1 MALRGRSA
9 NQETA
14 MKMILKSTIAAAAFA
29 AAMVPGL
36 AFAQVGVSVGIGGV
50 GVGVGV
56 GVGAPVFDQAGYGPC
71 GPGYAPCGAEYNPY
85 DGDNYYD
92 PIYYGGSWY
101 HGPYRWQMRD
111 GQREFYVN
119 GGWHR
124 NEWTGGAY
132 PASMTFSNGGYYRGG
147 RYDGWDGSDRINS
160 RYHAANRPMRDERHD
175 DAHDG
180 GDHPNH

>member
-1 MALRGRSA
+1 
-9 NQETA
+9 
-14 MKMILKSTIAAAAFA
+14 MKMILKSAIAAAAMT

-56 GVGAPVFDQAGYGPC
+56 GAPVFDSGVYGPC
-71 GPGYAPCGAEYNPY
+71 GPGYAPCGADYNPY

-92 PIYYGGSWY
+92 PIYFGGAWY
-101 HGPYRWQMRD
+101 HGPYRWQERD

-124 NEWTGGAY
+124 NEWT
-132 PASMTFSNGGYYRGG
+132 FSNGGYYRGG
-147 RYDGWDGSDRINS
+147 RYDGWNGADGINS
-160 RYHAANRPMRDERHD
+160 RFHGGNRPMRDDHRD
-175 DAHDG
+175 GPHDG
-180 GDHPNH
+180 GNGPHN

>member
-1 MALRGRSA
+1 
-9 NQETA
+9 
-14 MKMILKSTIAAAAFA
+14 MKMILKSAIAAAAFA

-36 AFAQVGVSVGIGGV
+36 ALAQVGVSVGIGGV

-56 GVGAPVFDQAGYGPC
+56 GAPVFAAGVYAPC

-85 DGDNYYD
+85 EGENYYD
-92 PIYYGGSWY
+92 PIYFGGAWY
-101 HGPYRWQMRD
+101 HGPYRWQERD

-132 PASMTFSNGGYYRGG
+132 PASITFSNGGYYRGG
-147 RYDGWDGSDRINS
+147 RYDGWDGADRINA
-160 RYHAANRPMRDERHD
+160 RFHAVNRPARDGHPEEMHD
-175 DAHDG
+175 S
-180 GDHPNH
+180 GDHPHN

>member
-1 MALRGRSA
+1 
-9 NQETA
+9 
-14 MKMILKSTIAAAAFA
+14 MKMILKSAIAAAAMT

-36 AFAQVGVSVGIGGV
+36 ASAQVGVSVGIGGV

-56 GVGAPVFDQAGYGPC
+56 GAPVFDSGVYGPC

-92 PIYYGGSWY
+92 PIYYGGAWY

-124 NEWTGGAY
+124 NEWAGGAY

-147 RYDGWDGSDRINS
+147 RYDGWDGANGINS
-160 RYHAANRPMRDERHD
+160 RFHADNRPMRDERQDGPHD
-175 DAHDG
+175 GPRDG
-180 GDHPNH
+180 GDGPHN

>member
-1 MALRGRSA
+1 MLRGRPS

-36 AFAQVGVSVGIGGV
+36 ASAQIGVSVGVGPV
-50 GVGVGV
+50 GVAVGV
-56 GVGAPVFDQAGYGPC
+56 PGPVYAEGYGPC
-71 GPGYAPCGAEYNPY
+71 GPGYAACGPEYNPY
-85 DGDNYYD
+85 EGDNYYD
-92 PIYYGGSWY
+92 PIYFGGAWY
-101 HGPYRWQMRD
+101 HGPYRWQERD

-132 PASMTFSNGGYYRGG
+132 PTSMTFSNGGYYRGG
-147 RYDGWDGSDRINS
+147 RYDGWDGADRINA
-160 RYHAANRPMRDERHD
+160 RYHAANRPARQDGPRDRD
-175 DAHDG
+175 
-180 GDHPNH
+180 DHPHN